1 MTLEEEVVALLREK
15 NLKITT
21 EESCTG
27 GLVAATLVNV
37 PGVSEYLKEAY
48 ITYSDEAKEK
58 LLGVDPEIIETYT
71 VVSRETA
78 EAMAEGGAKAADS
91 NICVSVTGI
100 AGPDGGSLDQ
110 PVGLVYIGYRDRYGW
125 QPCLY
130 GETSAKRFVFPGDRQ
145 KVRQQ
150 AVKEALCFV
159 KEKILELNEEA
170 R

>member
-15 NLKITT
+15 NLMITT
-21 EESCTG
+21 AESCTG

-110 PVGLVYIGYRDRYGW
+110 PVGLVYIG
-125 QPCLY
+125 CTLN